1 MRALRSPRSPRSP
14 RVMRSPRTLRAP
26 LAAALAASGALAACN
41 SSTIVVGELQEVSTL
56 KAIPN
61 RKLDLLFVID
71 NSPSM
76 LDKQRALTESFPAM
90 IEILERVDGGLPD
103 LHIGVV
109 TSDMGT
115 LAANSPTPA
124 PAIGVLGNGGCAG
137 SGDDGALQ
145 IGAAA
150 LPQPF
155 ISDVAGPGGA
165 RVRNYTGDLRDVF
178 AQIASVGQGGCGFEQ
193 PLAALRRALVNPAN
207 AGFLRP
213 DANLGVVLI
222 ADEDDCSALDPQL
235 FGPESPQLGALQSF
249 RCTRFGVVCQPD
261 DTAPGPKSGCVPRAD
276 SLFVEDVQPFVDAL
290 LAAKPDPR
298 HVMVAAIAGDPEPF
312 ALEVAAPPGGGTA
325 QPRLAHSCQFTGA
338 GGPEVADPAVR
349 LSAFLDAF
357 PGRSELTSICSASL
371 AAPLVTIGATAKKL
385 VGDPCLDAPLLAD
398 ASSDPGL
405 QPACEVIDIRD
416 SDPDRPQALPRCEPG
431 ATGAADCFEIVSDPA
446 ACPSAPENL
455 RIQLRRAAPVTDD
468 TWSHVR
474 CQLRS

>member
-1 MRALRSPRSPRSP
+1 MRAMSA
-14 RVMRSPRTLRAP
+14 MRAMRGA

-41 SSTIVVGELQEVSTL
+41 SSTIVVGELQEVTTL

-90 IEILERVDGGLPD
+90 IELLERVDGGLPD

-115 LAANSPTPA
+115 LAASSPTPA
-124 PAIGVLGNGGCAG
+124 PAIGVLGSGGCAG
-137 SGDDGALQ
+137 SGDDGALR
-145 IGAAA
+145 IGAAS

-155 ISDVAGPGGA
+155 ISDVAGPGDA
-165 RVRNYTGDLRDVF
+165 RVRNYTGELRDVF
-178 AQIASVGQGGCGFEQ
+178 SQIASVGQGGCGFEQ
-193 PLAALRRALVNPAN
+193 PLAALRRSLVNPAN

-213 DANLGVVLI
+213 DANLGVVII
-222 ADEDDCSALDPQL
+222 ADEDDCSALDPAF
-235 FGPESPQLGALQSF
+235 FGPETPELGALQSF
-249 RCTRFGVVCQPD
+249 RCTRFGVVCEPD
-261 DTAPGPKSGCVPRAD
+261 NTAPGRKSGCVPRAD
-276 SLFVEDVQPFVDAL
+276 SPLVEDVQPFVDAV

-298 HVMVAAIAGDPEPF
+298 MVMVAAIAGDPEPF
-312 ALEVAAPPGGGTA
+312 ALELVAPPGGGPARPT
-325 QPRLAHSCQFTGA
+325 LSHSCQFA
-338 GGPEVADPAVR
+338 GSVGPEVADPAVR
-349 LSAFLDAF
+349 LAAFLDAF

-371 AAPLVTIGATAKKL
+371 AAPLVAIGATARKL

-398 ASSDPGL
+398 ASPDPGL
-405 QPACEVIDIRD
+405 QPACEVADVRD
-416 SDPDRPQALPRCEPG
+416 SDPDRPRNIPPCEPG
-431 ATGAADCFEIVSDPA
+431 ATDCFEIVSDPA
-446 ACPSAPENL
+446 ACPAAPENL
-455 RIQLRRAAPVTDD
+455 RVQLRRSAPATDD